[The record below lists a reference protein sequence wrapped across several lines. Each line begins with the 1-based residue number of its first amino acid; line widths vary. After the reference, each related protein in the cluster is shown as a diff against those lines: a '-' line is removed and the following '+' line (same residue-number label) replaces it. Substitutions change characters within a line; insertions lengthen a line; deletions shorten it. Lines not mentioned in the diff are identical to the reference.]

1 MMIAYLTALTFVLSL
16 VATRALANA
25 AAPKPVPL
33 RLHTFVVDPLTFLLI
48 GLVSTMV
55 SLWTPKGKK
64 LEYASFAR
72 RKRVLDV
79 LLGLFLVGFWTL
91 EALSYFNVM
100 GHPFNPAKTGN
111 DFMWNGYLDFF
122 MGPIVDTSS
131 PTYESWSMNLLAL
144 GLLLLQWAALWF
156 GRQLGYMTAYFNDLN
171 RWTRPKPK

>member
-25 AAPKPVPL
+25 VAPKPVTI
-33 RLHTFVVDPLTFLLI
+33 RLHTFVVDPLTLFVI
-48 GLVSTMV
+48 GLVSTLL
-55 SLWTPKGKK
+55 SLWRPKGKK
-64 LEYASFAR
+64 LGYAAFVR

-79 LLGLFLVGFWTL
+79 LLGLFLAGFWTL
-91 EALSYFNVM
+91 EVLSYFNVL

-131 PTYESWSMNLLAL
+131 PTYESWGMNLLAS
-144 GLLLLQWAALWF
+144 GLLLLQYAALRV
-156 GRQLGYMTAYFNDLN
+156 GRRLGYMTAYFNDLD